1 MRLEL
6 IVLIIAVLFA
16 YNAYHDGKY
25 TSIVYKNKK
34 YLQIAGYL
42 LAGVSLYM
50 VLRKDP
56 ERGRK
61 LLLHANDTIKYLPI
75 DKHST
80 SILSPIIDFTVGDSA
95 NNSFMGALN
104 PSRAPSTVSNM
115 EQKILQS
122 GRVGG
127 GRGQKPKATKRSVS
141 ETKKKYVASMQ
152 DWKCGG
158 CHDKLNAWFE
168 IDHTTRLEYGGGND
182 VENLVAL
189 CRNCHGKKTAFENM

>member
-1 MRLEL
+1 
-6 IVLIIAVLFA
+6 
-16 YNAYHDGKY
+16 
-25 TSIVYKNKK
+25 
-34 YLQIAGYL
+34 
-42 LAGVSLYM
+42 M

-56 ERGRK
+56 DRGRK

-104 PSRAPSTVSNM
+104 PARAPSTVSNM

-122 GRVGG
+122 GRVG